1 MQGIQATPTPSV
13 SRSKIVI
20 DLIKVQYTRV
30 RRKRAKNNH
39 AGGGE
44 KESSEE
50 ENGTAQAVT
59 QKAAG
64 VHSPGKI
71 KKRHCGTK
79 YKVFHKSLKSIA

>member
-1 MQGIQATPTPSV
+1 MRGIQATPTPPSV

-59 QKAAG
+59 QKAGEMAEC
-64 VHSPGKI
+64 I
-71 KKRHCGTK
+71 R
-79 YKVFHKSLKSIA
+79 LER